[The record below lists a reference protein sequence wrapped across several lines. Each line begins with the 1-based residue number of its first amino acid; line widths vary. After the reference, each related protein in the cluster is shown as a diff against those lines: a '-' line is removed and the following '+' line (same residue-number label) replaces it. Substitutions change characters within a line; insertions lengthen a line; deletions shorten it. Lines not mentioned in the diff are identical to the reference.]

1 MQGSEDFLQ
10 DGLQF
15 VCVDETS
22 KNEQT
27 FARKYGRA
35 YSGERAE
42 LKDVFV
48 QGDRYSLV
56 TALTVDGYIASDVV
70 PGSLDSMDFLEFIQ
84 EKVVR
89 PNVVLPWIEL
99 NYH

>member
-10 DGLQF
+10 DGSQF

-27 FARKYGRA
+27 FARKYGCA
-35 YSGERAE
+35 YSGERTE

-48 QGDRYSLV
+48 RGDRYLLV
-56 TALTVDGYIASDVV
+56 IALTVDGYIASDVV
-70 PGSLDSMDFLEFIQ
+70 PGSFNSMDFLEFIQ
-84 EKVVR
+84 EKVVHSQ
-89 PNVVLPWIEL
+89 VVLL
-99 NYH
+99 

>member
-27 FARKYGRA
+27 FAWKYGRA
-35 YSGERAE
+35 YSGECTE

-56 TALTVDGYIASDVV
+56 AALTVDGYIASDVV
-70 PGSLDSMDFLEFIQ
+70 LGSFDSMDFLEFIQ
-84 EKVVR
+84 EKVVH
-89 PNVVLPWIEL
+89 PHVVVLWIDF